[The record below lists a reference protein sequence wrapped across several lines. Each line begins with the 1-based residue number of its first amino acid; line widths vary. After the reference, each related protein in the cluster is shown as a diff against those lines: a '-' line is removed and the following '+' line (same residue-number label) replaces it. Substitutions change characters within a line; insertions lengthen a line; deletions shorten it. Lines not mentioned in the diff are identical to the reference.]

1 MGTPKVNCSDAT
13 LRTVKQIKGMQ
24 GKKNK
29 IDTYYEY
36 EQLGK
41 LLADVQQ
48 GKLDKNLI
56 ENDVLY
62 IKGLQ
67 LEYQQTYLGEEGR
80 GQSSDTPAPKTT
92 ETQKETNGHAEP
104 AKAEA
109 QKEKPAA
116 PVKEKPTESVPANPP
131 KAETPKETPPA
142 EQPKAGIPDKPK
154 PKNPPKA
161 DPDKPQESST
171 TNTNNEHNNAN
182 NGSVVVRGD
191 NNNIYLGAAGIAGAV
206 APGKADKAAGAAGS
220 ANDETMINKS
230 KQNYTAAFAEGK
242 QVAKDLIGYTTTEEK
257 QNAIRY
263 IMKQSPDTIMGFI
276 NGFNENDSVLGVPYG
291 KGGLL
296 DQVDNEYGWT
306 NSEKNEVFTKVIST
320 TLNWAKAVGFENDP
334 NYKSLESILKQ
345 LSTKGQIDTERA
357 DLLIKELIT
366 KGMAK
371 AGI

>member
-1 MGTPKVNCSDAT
+1 METPKVNCSDAT
-13 LRTVKQIKGMQ
+13 LRAAKQIAGMQ

-116 PVKEKPTESVPANPP
+116 PV
-131 KAETPKETPPA
+131 TPPA
-142 EQPKAGIPDKPK
+142 STPPTKADIPAKSE

-161 DPDKPQESST
+161 KAGKPQKSST
-171 TNTNNEHNNAN
+171 ENINKGNNHAD
-182 NGSVVVRGD
+182 NGSVVVSGD
-191 NNNIYLGAAGIAGAV
+191 NNDIFPGAVKAGAV
-206 APGKADKAAGAAGS
+206 VPGKADKSTGADDS
-220 ANDETMINKS
+220 ANTAKNDETMINKS

-320 TLNWAKAVGFENDP
+320 TLNWAKAVGFGNDP
-334 NYKSLESILKQ
+334 NYQSLESILKQ